1 MSQTSAIILNF
12 DKKAAAEFERMF
24 EAEVLP
30 LWRRF
35 KSEGKFI
42 AASLTPIEGG
52 NQMSGT
58 IRKYILHVEV
68 PSMAEHQEFDSN
80 ALFNK
85 FLTRAQAMQPAEP
98 LVMFGETLFQV

>member
-1 MSQTSAIILNF
+1 MSQTSAIILKF
-12 DKKAAAEFERMF
+12 DEKSVAEFERMF

-30 LWRRF
+30 LWRKF

-52 NQMSGT
+52 NQMTEG

-68 PSMAEHQEFDSN
+68 PSMAEHEEFDSN

-85 FLTRAQAMQPAEP
+85 FLLGRRLCSPKN
-98 LVMFGETLFQV
+98 LL